1 MTSQILCQRT
11 TRPSWK
17 RIFPR
22 PVLALDRPNLEPYSI
37 LDGAAHQVPSKSRS
51 AAAGMLRRRVNQSLR
66 MSLTRSYQMKTSLM
80 TRLNRKVSLM
90 RSIPMTVLLARSVR
104 QKCSNLLP
112 RIVLSKRNTMV
123 IILLLT
129 MQAKACRPATVC
141 ALGWDHSNWHPV
153 EPMML
158 SSRKS

>member
-22 PVLALDRPNLEPYSI
+22 PVLALDRPNLEPYNI

-51 AAAGMLRRRVNQSLR
+51 AAAGLLKRRVNQSLR

-80 TRLNRKVSLM
+80 TRLNRKASLM
-90 RSIPMTVLLARSVR
+90 RSIPMMVRLARSVR
-104 QKCSNLLP
+104 LNLLP
-112 RIVLSKRNTMV
+112 RIVSSKRNTMV

-141 ALGWDHSNWHPV
+141 ALGWDHSNWHLV

>member
-80 TRLNRKVSLM
+80 TRLNRKASLM
-90 RSIPMTVLLARSVR
+90 RSIPMMVRLARSVR
-104 QKCSNLLP
+104 QNLLP
-112 RIVLSKRNTMV
+112 RIVSSKRNTMV